1 MKDFSGLYVITDE
14 NLINQENYFDIIN
27 SVLIH
32 KPTFIQL
39 RIKELS
45 KEEVLYK
52 AKRIRELSLK
62 YDVKFIIND
71 NVEVAIE
78 SGADG
83 VHIGKFDEDFNKVR
97 KKIGDD
103 KIIGVSCYG
112 DIDRCIKFSDLGADY
127 IAIVTPYF
135 TKTKPDRERTDLDQ
149 MSKIVKTIESTPI
162 FAIGG
167 IDKSNI
173 DEIKGTGVDGVAVI
187 NAIFNQDNPSSETL
201 KLISFFN
208 KSI

>member
-39 RIKELS
+39 RVKELS

-127 IAIVTPYF
+127 IAIGTPYF

-149 MSKIVKTIESTPI
+149 MSKIVTTI
-162 FAIGG
+162 
-167 IDKSNI
+167 
-173 DEIKGTGVDGVAVI
+173 AV
-187 NAIFNQDNPSSETL
+187 SYTHLTL
-201 KLISFFN
+201 PTSDLV
-208 KSI
+208 

>member
-14 NLINQENYFDIIN
+14 NLINQKNYFDIIN

-39 RIKELS
+39 RIKGLS

-97 KKIGDD
+97 EFRNYEKKDNWYLW
-103 KIIGVSCYG
+103 KIPVEFLAHTN
-112 DIDRCIKFSDLGADY
+112 DIHKCITRYD
-127 IAIVTPYF
+127 
-135 TKTKPDRERTDLDQ
+135 
-149 MSKIVKTIESTPI
+149 
-162 FAIGG
+162 
-167 IDKSNI
+167 
-173 DEIKGTGVDGVAVI
+173 IKGVY
-187 NAIFNQDNPSSETL
+187 
-201 KLISFFN
+201 K
-208 KSI
+208 